1 MDIEG
6 FVRRKIKDEDEITVQ
21 KTLANKI
28 LEYKDIDYGKAN
40 EMAVAVID
48 EVKNSLKIDSYP
60 DESLRNLIR
69 YPESE

>member
-28 LEYKDIDYGKAN
+28 LEYKDIDHGKAN
-40 EMAVAVID
+40 EMAVAVI
-48 EVKNSLKIDSYP
+48 E
-60 DESLRNLIR
+60 
-69 YPESE
+69 

>member
-60 DESLRNLIR
+60 DESLRG
-69 YPESE
+69 PH